1 MIGCQDADLLLA
13 SSGTRGQLDTSSL
26 ASSLASSGAQ
36 RGDTNHCK
44 PGTQH
49 VWCLPRDYNLEKHPF
64 SCEPGLWTALN
75 IDDSLFSR
83 FHPGQQIPALGL

>member
-1 MIGCQDADLLLA
+1 MV

-26 ASSLASSGAQ
+26 ASSGAGLG
-36 RGDTNHCK
+36 GDTNHCK

-64 SCEPGLWTALN
+64 SCM
-75 IDDSLFSR
+75 
-83 FHPGQQIPALGL
+83 

>member
-13 SSGTRGQLDTSSL
+13 SSGTRGQLDT
-26 ASSLASSGAQ
+26 SSLASSGAQ

-64 SCEPGLWTALN
+64 SCEPGSW
-75 IDDSLFSR
+75 DSFE
-83 FHPGQQIPALGL
+83 HC